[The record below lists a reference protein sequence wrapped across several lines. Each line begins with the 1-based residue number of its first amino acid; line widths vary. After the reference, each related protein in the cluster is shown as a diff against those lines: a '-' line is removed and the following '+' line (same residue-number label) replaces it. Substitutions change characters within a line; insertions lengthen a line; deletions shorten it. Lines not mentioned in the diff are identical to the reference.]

1 MKSGGD
7 GGGGGGSGGGG
18 GGGGGVG
25 GVCVWLWST
34 VKIMGFCRVTKA
46 LNNYLE

>member
-1 MKSGGD
+1 MVVVEVVVMVEVVVVVVVV
-7 GGGGGGSGGGG
+7 
-18 GGGGGVG
+18 VG
-25 GVCVWLWST
+25 CVWLWST